1 MARRRSVMASEPP
14 ADDPPVEEV
23 GGVAKAIKEERE
35 QAQYTP
41 STPVSYPKYEAPQKS
56 QSELIA
62 EAFEALTQEK
72 GFKDHSA
79 AIAEEMRS
87 FLMENC
93 KIEISADPAVFVE
106 QIRSGVGFPRIC
118 SVVADMEYVFDSLS
132 RGSLT
137 DGMRKRLNEML

>member
-1 MARRRSVMASEPP
+1 MARRRKAVEPEEPIEDLSVE
-14 ADDPPVEEV
+14 DV
-23 GGVAKAIKEERE
+23 GGVAQELKENLHSTKF
-35 QAQYTP
+35 AP
-41 STPVSYPKYEAPQKS
+41 STPVPYPAYVAPQKS
-56 QSELIA
+56 QAELIA

-72 GFKDHSA
+72 DFKDSSA
-79 AIAEEMRS
+79 AIAGELRS

>member
-1 MARRRSVMASEPP
+1 MARRRSAISSEPS
-14 ADDPPVEEV
+14 ADEPPVEEV
-23 GGVAKAIKEERE
+23 GGVAKALKEERE
-35 QAQYTP
+35 QAQRA
-41 STPVSYPKYEAPQKS
+41 SAPVPYPAYEAPQKS

-72 GFKDHSA
+72 GFKDNSA

-93 KIEISADPAVFVE
+93 KIEISTDPAVFVE
-106 QIRSGVGFPRIC
+106 QIRSGVGFPKIC

>member
-1 MARRRSVMASEPP
+1 MARRRSAIASEP
-14 ADDPPVEEV
+14 ADEPPVEEV
-23 GGVAKAIKEERE
+23 GGVAKALKEERMRT
-35 QAQYTP
+35 QPAP
-41 STPVSYPKYEAPQKS
+41 AYEAPQKS
-56 QSELIA
+56 QAELIM
-62 EAFEALTQEK
+62 EGFEALTQEK

>member
-1 MARRRSVMASEPP
+1 MARRRSAIASEPT
-14 ADDPPVEEV
+14 DEPPVEEV
-23 GGVAKAIKEERE
+23 GGVAKALKEEHL
-35 QAQYTP
+35 QAQ
-41 STPVSYPKYEAPQKS
+41 SAPVVPAYEAPQKS
-56 QSELIA
+56 QAELIM
-62 EAFEALTQEK
+62 EAFEALTQER
-72 GFKDHSA
+72 GFKDNSA

-93 KIEISADPAVFVE
+93 KIEISTDPAVFVE
-106 QIRSGVGFPRIC
+106 QIRSGVGFPKIC

>member
-1 MARRRSVMASEPP
+1 MARRRGAIASEPSE
-14 ADDPPVEEV
+14 DEPPVEEV
-23 GGVAKAIKEERE
+23 GGVAKALKEERLRT
-35 QAQYTP
+35 QPAP
-41 STPVSYPKYEAPQKS
+41 AYEAPQKS
-56 QSELIA
+56 QSELIM
-62 EAFEALTQEK
+62 EAFEALTQER
-72 GFKDHSA
+72 GFKENSA

-93 KIEISADPAVFVE
+93 KIEISTDPAIFVE

>member
-1 MARRRSVMASEPP
+1 MARRRGAETAVEPL
-14 ADDPPVEEV
+14 DDLPIEEV
-23 GGVAKAIKEERE
+23 SGVAKAIKEELT
-35 QAQYTP
+35 QAKDAP
-41 STPVSYPKYEAPQKS
+41 SKSAPYPAYEPPQKS

-62 EAFEALTQEK
+62 EAFEVLTQK
-72 GFKDHSA
+72 KDFRDSSA
-79 AIAEEMRS
+79 AIVKELRS
-87 FLMENC
+87 FLMDNC
-93 KIEISADPAVFVE
+93 KIEISTDPEVFVE